1 MDPSEQ
7 CPEPGT
13 WKTFLDGELLDEA
26 SADLTAHLE
35 ECEACQQTLERLAAG
50 KETWEGTAKQLAE
63 ADANAE
69 QLESSGHL
77 RDVLNDLKRGIEID
91 SRAANITPESLT
103 FLSESDQDDSIGRL
117 GSYEVLEIV
126 GAGGMGIV
134 MRAWDPSLRRI
145 VAIKVLASHL
155 SNSAAVSHDHVVAI
169 HAVEAD
175 HEPPYLVMQYIEG
188 KTLQQRLDGAGPLHV
203 REVLR
208 IGQQTALG
216 LAAAHQQGIV
226 HRDIKP
232 ANILLENGVERVRIT
247 DFGLARAIDDAS
259 MTQSGVVAGTPLF
272 MAPEQAQGLQ
282 LDHRADLFSLGSVL
296 YVICTGRPPFRSSTM
311 IGVIRRV
318 CDDSPR
324 PIREINPDVP
334 DWLCAIIDRLL
345 AKVPQ
350 DRYGS
355 AEEVATLLGNC
366 LAHVQQPTIVPLPE
380 GIAASTASVVASI
393 DSSTIEDV
401 SGETVPTQA
410 VSEPDVAGALADD
423 AKPVEQHLVMVPVTP
438 ADIRHE
444 VSWPSV
450 VLMISGIANVLLEG
464 WRARLYFPLGAGE
477 DVVEILDFWH
487 FLERLREVSKLLCDT
502 DAAAETF
509 VKERLTR
516 VLAGDLGRVIGGLR
530 QMLKKRRL
538 GQKRLLSKKSCA
550 TISSAITYF
559 ENNRSRMRYGDY
571 LREGYPIASG
581 IIEGLCR
588 LVVEDRLDRTSMRWS
603 LEGALAMLANRTT
616 SLSDDWNDYQTFRI
630 NREQKRLY
638 PTAT

>member
-603 LEGALAMLANRTT
+603 LEGALAMHANPTT
-616 SLSDDWNDYQTFRI
+616 RLCDYC
-630 NREQKRLY
+630 N
-638 PTAT
+638 